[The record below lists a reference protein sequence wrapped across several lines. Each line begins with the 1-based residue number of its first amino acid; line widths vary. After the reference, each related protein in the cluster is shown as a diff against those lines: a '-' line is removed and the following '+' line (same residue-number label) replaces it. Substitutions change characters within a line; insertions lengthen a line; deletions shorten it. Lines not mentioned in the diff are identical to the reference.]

1 MASASQ
7 ENINLQVAQGR
18 QQENSDNNS
27 ANRPPPAKI
36 ARERWSDSNKNKYKS
51 RGASDVKNICLRD
64 RVNQFPNQHLCV
76 RGNAIFCNACK
87 EVISSKKSIVVSHCS
102 SKKHESGKAQLQK
115 SKLRDQTI
123 AEALS
128 REKSQKES
136 TLPLAERAY
145 RQQVVE
151 EFLKAGIPIHKVDKL
166 RPLLEKNGYRLTG
179 SSNLGQYISLTFKQ
193 ETERIKQEISAPGST
208 EMTRDVSVIFDGS
221 TRQGEAI
228 AIIVRFINDDWVI
241 TQRLMRIDICAKSVN
256 SEQLARVLNECLSV
270 EYGIKANSLLA
281 AMRDG
286 ASVNQAALNRIAFIF
301 PNLLNVVCF
310 SHTLDN
316 VGNHLL
322 IPTLLQFGNLW
333 IRLFSHSHQAKLAWQ
348 DLTGRKPKSH
358 SETRWWSKW
367 EIYQQLLE
375 QFGDVGRFLEMAK
388 DAKFCAQIVP
398 QLQAIMSDPRRLI
411 DLKLELAVT
420 IDVGQ
425 HFVKATYYLE
435 GDGPLVFSCY
445 EKLKAVAEACQN
457 PHFPNVRAVAV
468 SIANQD
474 PTQNVE
480 TLEQRAKECVQ
491 PAIRWFLRKFN
502 VELYN
507 TVSAFKAARIM
518 CPVAVQWLAPTA
530 ETIKTLKIFP
540 FLNNDATIDALV
552 KELPQYVAA
561 AQDVIISSEGKK
573 VEWWKHHAEQ
583 LPNWSSAV
591 KKVLL
596 VQPSSAAA
604 ERAFSILN
612 ASFNDQ
618 QHHALSDYLQAS
630 VMLQYNKR

>member
-1 MASASQ
+1 
-7 ENINLQVAQGR
+7 
-18 QQENSDNNS
+18 
-27 ANRPPPAKI
+27 
-36 ARERWSDSNKNKYKS
+36 
-51 RGASDVKNICLRD
+51 
-64 RVNQFPNQHLCV
+64 
-76 RGNAIFCNACK
+76 
-87 EVISSKKSIVVSHCS
+87 
-102 SKKHESGKAQLQK
+102 
-115 SKLRDQTI
+115 
-123 AEALS
+123 
-128 REKSQKES
+128 
-136 TLPLAERAY
+136 
-145 RQQVVE
+145 
-151 EFLKAGIPIHKVDKL
+151 
-166 RPLLEKNGYRLTG
+166 
-179 SSNLGQYISLTFKQ
+179 
-193 ETERIKQEISAPGST
+193 
-208 EMTRDVSVIFDGS
+208 
-221 TRQGEAI
+221 
-228 AIIVRFINDDWVI
+228 
-241 TQRLMRIDICAKSVN
+241 
-256 SEQLARVLNECLSV
+256 
-270 EYGIKANSLLA
+270 
-281 AMRDG
+281 
-286 ASVNQAALNRIAFIF
+286 
-301 PNLLNVVCF
+301 
-310 SHTLDN
+310 
-316 VGNHLL
+316 
-322 IPTLLQFGNLW
+322 
-333 IRLFSHSHQAKLAWQ
+333 
-348 DLTGRKPKSH
+348 
-358 SETRWWSKW
+358 
-367 EIYQQLLE
+367 
-375 QFGDVGRFLEMAK
+375 MAK

-561 AQDVIISSEGKK
+561 AQDVIISSEEKK

>member
-1 MASASQ
+1 KSTASIICRQLPDMSKFQ
-7 ENINLQVAQGR
+7 SKMLKM

-51 RGASDVKNICLRD
+51 RGASDVKKICLRD

-76 RGNAIFCNACK
+76 RSNAIFCNACK

-208 EMTRDVSVIFDGS
+208 EMTREVSVIFDGS

-228 AIIVRFINDDWVI
+228 AIIVRFINDDWLN
-241 TQRLMRIDICAKSVN
+241 TQRLMRIDICSKSVN

-316 VGNHLL
+316 V
-322 IPTLLQFGNLW
+322 
-333 IRLFSHSHQAKLAWQ
+333 AK
-348 DLTGRKPKSH
+348 R
-358 SETRWWSKW
+358 
-367 EIYQQLLE
+367 
-375 QFGDVGRFLEMAK
+375 
-388 DAKFCAQIVP
+388 IVP

-561 AQDVIISSEGKK
+561 AQDVIISSEEKK

-618 QHHALSDYLQAS
+618 QHHALSDYLQ
-630 VMLQYNKR
+630 